1 MNAGMDVE
9 RARYNMV
16 EQQIRTWEVLD
27 QQVLDLLFTVRR
39 EDFVPPQY
47 RSLAFVDMEREYA
60 ELDRNGDGTL
70 EYTARLISTKDR
82 RDGLYWETQPGE
94 PPRSRI

>member
-39 EDFVPPQY
+39 RISCRPNAAASHSSTWKYP
-47 RSLAFVDMEREYA
+47 
-60 ELDRNGDGTL
+60 G
-70 EYTARLISTKDR
+70 AR
-82 RDGLYWETQPGE
+82 
-94 PPRSRI
+94 